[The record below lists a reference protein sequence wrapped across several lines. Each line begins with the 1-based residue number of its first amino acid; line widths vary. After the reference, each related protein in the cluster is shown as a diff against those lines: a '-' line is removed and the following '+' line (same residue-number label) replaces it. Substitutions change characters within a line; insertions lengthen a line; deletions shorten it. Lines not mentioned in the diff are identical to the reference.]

1 MELNSSTSDEQR
13 IYALWLDWTARL
25 GVAVLAGAFLLY
37 AFGIVEPHIPLA
49 RLPELWSLP
58 LDRYREL
65 TGAPSG
71 WHWWRYLDKGEY
83 LSLIGV
89 CLLGLATLACYLRL
103 GILLLRRR
111 EALPAAIVAAQILV
125 LLAAAANLFGAG
137 H

>member
-1 MELNSSTSDEQR
+1 MATSDEQR
-13 IYALWLDWTARL
+13 VYARWLDWTARI

-71 WHWWRYLDKGEY
+71 WHWWRYLDKGESH
-83 LSLIGV
+83 SLIGV
-89 CLLGLATLACYLRL
+89 GLLGLATLVCYLRL
-103 GILLLRRR
+103 GILLLRQG
-111 EALPAAIVAAQILV
+111 ESLPAAIVGAQILV
-125 LLAAAANLFGAG
+125 LGAAAANLISVG

>member
-1 MELNSSTSDEQR
+1 MELKPAMSDEQR
-13 IYALWLDWTARL
+13 VYARWLDWTARV
-25 GVAVLAGAFLLY
+25 GFAALAGAFLLY
-37 AFGIVEPHIPLA
+37 ALGVVEPHIPLA

-71 WHWWRYLDKGEY
+71 WHWWRYLDKSESH
-83 LSLIGV
+83 SLIGV
-89 CLLGLATLACYLRL
+89 GLLALATLVCYLRF

-111 EALPAAIVAAQILV
+111 EFVPAAIVGAQVLV
-125 LLAAAANLFGAG
+125 LLAAAANLFSGG

>member
-1 MELNSSTSDEQR
+1 MELNRGTPDEQR
-13 IYALWLDWTARL
+13 VYARWLDWMGRL

-37 AFGIVEPHIPLA
+37 AFGIVEPQIPLQ

-58 LDRYREL
+58 LDRFLEL

-71 WHWWRYLDKGEY
+71 WRWLHYLDKGEY

-89 CLLGLATLACYLRL
+89 GLLGLATPVCYVRL
-103 GILLLRRR
+103 GILLLRRK
-111 EALPAAIVAAQILV
+111 EFLPAAIVVAQILV
-125 LLAAAANLFGAG
+125 LLAAAANLFAAG

>member
-1 MELNSSTSDEQR
+1 MELKPAMSDEQR
-13 IYALWLDWTARL
+13 VYARWLDWTARI
-25 GVAVLAGAFLLY
+25 GFAALAGAFLLY
-37 AFGIVEPHIPLA
+37 ALGVVEPHIPLA

-71 WHWWRYLDKGEY
+71 WHWWRYLDKSESH
-83 LSLIGV
+83 SLIGV
-89 CLLGLATLACYLRL
+89 GLLALATLVCYLRF

-111 EALPAAIVAAQILV
+111 EFLAAAIVGAQVLV
-125 LLAAAANLFGAG
+125 LLAAAANLFSGG

>member
-13 IYALWLDWTARL
+13 IYARWLDWSARL
-25 GVAVLAGAFLLY
+25 GVAVLAGAFFLY

-58 LDRYREL
+58 LDRYRDL

-71 WHWWRYLDKGEY
+71 WHWLRFLDKGEY
-83 LSLIGV
+83 LNLIGV
-89 CLLGLATLACYLRL
+89 ALLGLATIVCYLRL
-103 GILLLRRR
+103 AVLLLRRG
-111 EALPAAIVAAQILV
+111 ESLPAAIVVAQILV
-125 LLAAAANLFGAG
+125 LLAAAANLITAG

>member
-1 MELNSSTSDEQR
+1 MATPDEHR
-13 IYALWLDWTARL
+13 IYANWLDWAARI

-37 AFGIVEPHIPLA
+37 AFGVVEPYTPLA

-71 WHWWRYLDKGEY
+71 WHWWRYVDKGESH
-83 LSLIGV
+83 SLIGIG
-89 CLLGLATLACYLRL
+89 LLALATLLCYVRL
-103 GILLLRRR
+103 GVALLRQGDSL
-111 EALPAAIVAAQILV
+111 AAAIVGAQVLV
-125 LLAAAANLFGAG
+125 LAAAAANLFSGG